1 MMAKQKITVWVS
13 NEVFTAI
20 KARADS
26 ERADLSP
33 TTAKILARAI
43 ADGVQGSLRYSPTV
57 QAFQEAV
64 GEATKAKVELVAGV
78 ASKAALYAIAGRM
91 EIQHL
96 LVQKFGV
103 EAAKSIQQEGWRKAI
118 EALKKPLE
126 REP

>member
-1 MMAKQKITVWVS
+1 MAKQKITVWVR
-13 NEVFTAI
+13 NEVFEAI
-20 KARADS
+20 KARADA
-26 ERADLSP
+26 ERTDLSP
-33 TTAKILARAI
+33 TTARIFTRAI
-43 ADGVQGSLRYSPTV
+43 ADGVQGSLRFSPTV

-64 GEATKAKVELVAGV
+64 SEATKPKVELVAGV
-78 ASKAALYAIAGRM
+78 ASKAALYAIAGRR
-91 EIQHL
+91 ETQHL